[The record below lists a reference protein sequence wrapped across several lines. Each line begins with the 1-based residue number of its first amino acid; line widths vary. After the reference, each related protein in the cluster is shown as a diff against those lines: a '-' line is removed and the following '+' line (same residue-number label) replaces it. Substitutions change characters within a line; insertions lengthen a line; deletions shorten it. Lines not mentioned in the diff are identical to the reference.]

1 MDEKK
6 KLDEIKIPPRVYD
19 GMLCLV
25 CDEGHYRAHGQYSF
39 TCDHCGTHWNITPAT
54 PLVD

>member
-6 KLDEIKIPPRVYD
+6 KLDEIKIPPRIYD
-19 GMLCLV
+19 GMPCLV
-25 CDEGHYRAHGQYSF
+25 CDEGHYREYGQYSF
-39 TCDHCGTHWNITPAT
+39 TCDHCGMHWNITPAT